1 MIAASPSAPLKI
13 LITGSGGFAGG
24 HLSEY
29 LLSEFGERVRVWG
42 CERGLT
48 RRSFAPAGLLT
59 LKTDLRDAEAT
70 RALIAQVRP
79 DRIYHLAGQAV
90 VGESWARPWETFE
103 ANVHVQLNLFEAV
116 LAEGLTPR
124 ILVLGSMEEYGR
136 VAASDLPVNEAQ
148 PFRPDSP
155 YGVSKVAQ
163 DLMGQQYF
171 LSRQLP
177 VVRVRPFNHIGPRQS
192 DRFVAAAFA
201 SQIAAI
207 EAGRQPPVLRVGNL
221 AARRD
226 FTDVRDMVRAYVLA
240 LEHGEPGDVYNIGSG
255 RSRSIRELLDFLL
268 SCASCAIQVETDP
281 ARLRPADTPDIV
293 CDATKFRAR
302 TGWAPRLTFEQTL
315 SDLLEYERQQV
326 RLA

>member
-1 MIAASPSAPLKI
+1 MTEASPSGPLKI
-13 LITGSGGFAGG
+13 LISGSGGFAGG
-24 HLSEY
+24 HLAEH
-29 LLSEFGERVRVWG
+29 LLSEFGERVCLWG
-42 CERGLT
+42 VERGLT
-48 RRSFAPAGLLT
+48 QRSIALAGLTT
-59 LKTDLRDAEAT
+59 LKVDLRDAEAT
-70 RALIAQVRP
+70 RAVVARVRP

-90 VGESWARPWETFE
+90 VGESWTQPWETFE
-103 ANVHVQLNLFEAV
+103 TNLRAQLNLFEAA
-116 LAEGLTPR
+116 LAEGLRPR
-124 ILVLGSMEEYGR
+124 ILTLGSMEEYGQ
-136 VAASDLPVNEAQ
+136 VAASDLPVSEAQ

-192 DRFVAAAFA
+192 NRFVAAAFA

-207 EAGRQPPVLRVGNL
+207 EAGRQEPVLRVGNL
-221 AARRD
+221 TARRD

-255 RSRSIRELLDFLL
+255 RSHSIQELLEFLL
-268 SCASCAIQVETDP
+268 GRAACAIRVETDP
-281 ARLRPADTPDIV
+281 ARLRPADLPDIV
-293 CDATKFRAR
+293 CDASKFQAR
-302 TGWAPRLTFEQTL
+302 TGWRPRLAFEQTL
-315 SDLLEYERQQV
+315 SDLLDYERQQV

>member
-1 MIAASPSAPLKI
+1 MTLPHTPLKI
-13 LITGSGGFAGG
+13 LVTGSGGFAGS
-24 HLSEY
+24 HLVEY
-29 LLSEFGERVRVWG
+29 LLSEFGDRVRVWG
-42 CERGLT
+42 CERSLT
-48 RRSFAPAGLLT
+48 RRSAAPAGLMMLHA
-59 LKTDLRDAEAT
+59 DLLDAEAT
-70 RALIAQVRP
+70 RAVIAQVQP
-79 DRIYHLAGQAV
+79 DRIYHLAGQAT
-90 VGESWARPWETFE
+90 VGESWARPWETYE
-103 ANVHVQLNLFEAV
+103 VNLRTQLNLFEAV
-116 LAEGLTPR
+116 LAEGLRPR
-124 ILVLGSMEEYGR
+124 ILTLGSMEEYGR
-136 VAASDLPVNEAQ
+136 VDASDLPIRETQ

-192 DRFVAAAFA
+192 NRFVAAAFA

-207 EAGRQPPVLRVGNL
+207 EAGRQPPVVYVGNL

-240 LEHGEPGDVYNIGSG
+240 LEYGEPGDVYNIGSG

-268 SCASCAIQVETDP
+268 SCATCPIRVEIDP
-281 ARLRPADTPDIV
+281 ARLRPVDIPDVV
-293 CDATKFRAR
+293 CDASKFRAR
-302 TGWAPRLTFEQTL
+302 TGWTPRLTFEQSL
-315 SDLLEYERQQV
+315 SDLLDYERQQV